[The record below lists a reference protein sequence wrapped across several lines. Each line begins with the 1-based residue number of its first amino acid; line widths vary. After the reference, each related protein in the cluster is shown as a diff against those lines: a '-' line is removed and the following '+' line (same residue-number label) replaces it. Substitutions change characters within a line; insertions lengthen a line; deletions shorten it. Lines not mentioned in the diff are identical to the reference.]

1 LIRQAISCDICGN
14 EKRQTN
20 HWFVAYDQA
29 GELRVSGWNS
39 RNRLRA
45 GTKHLCGQICL
56 HKLVDEFLARTLA
69 TRITPD
75 PADPAELPAGAA
87 STETSL
93 VADVQILE
101 EESSAR
107 VIPTPQPTPPSI
119 IPPPIPPKR
128 LPQRAQP
135 ELVPTPSRP
144 LPAALPQEA
153 PRIASKA
160 WRSEAWQ
167 RERARELRDG
177 TRSPDVSM
185 RRLGS

>member
-1 LIRQAISCDICGN
+1 VIRQAISCDICGN

-69 TRITPD
+69 VRANPD
-75 PADPAELPAGAA
+75 PAEEGQVAAESLSAESNAEA
-87 STETSL
+87 SMHE
-93 VADVQILE
+93 D
-101 EESSAR
+101 ESSAR
-107 VIPTPQPTPPSI
+107 VVSTPAPLTPRWIPV
-119 IPPPIPPKR
+119 
-128 LPQRAQP
+128 RAQP
-135 ELVPTPSRP
+135 ELVPTPSRMQPP
-144 LPAALPQEA
+144 LPPQEA
-153 PRIASKA
+153 PRIASKS

-177 TRSPDVSM
+177 KRGPNMALRRS
-185 RRLGS
+185 GS

>member
-56 HKLVDEFLARTLA
+56 HKLVDEFLARSLTG
-69 TRITPD
+69 RITPE
-75 PADPAELPAGAA
+75 PADSAELPAGAA

-107 VIPTPQPTPPSI
+107 VIPTSPSLP
-119 IPPPIPPKR
+119 PPPILPKR

-144 LPAALPQEA
+144 QPAALPQEA

-177 TRSPDVSM
+177 TRSNDVSM
-185 RRLGS
+185 RRSGS

>member
-1 LIRQAISCDICGN
+1 MIRQAISCDICGN

-39 RNRLRA
+39 RNRLKA

-56 HKLVDEFLARTLA
+56 HKLVDEFLARTLSD
-69 TRITPD
+69 RITPE
-75 PADPAELPAGAA
+75 PAEEVALPRESRAQPNEEAA
-87 STETSL
+87 IQ
-93 VADVQILE
+93 A

-107 VIPTPQPTPPSI
+107 VIAA
-119 IPPPIPPKR
+119 PPPLSPKR
-128 LPQRAQP
+128 IPVRAQP
-135 ELVPTPSRP
+135 ELVPAPARPPTPA
-144 LPAALPQEA
+144 PAQES

-177 TRSPDVSM
+177 ARSPNM
-185 RRLGS
+185 ALRRAGS